1 MISKLSRKVTIA
13 LVAIVLYCTSVS
25 SIIYIFNQIKYFDF
39 ATLWFTFFILSS
51 PMFLIVGIA
60 MAFLFD
66 FMVLKSN
73 LKGLVYII
81 FAGIAVLPYSAFI
94 FQLTWSNA
102 LYYFLFGAIAGLLF
116 YIVEVLFENYLY
128 TKNSNEVMNN

>member
-25 SIIYIFNQIKYFDF
+25 SIIYIFDQIKYFDF

-81 FAGIAVLPYSAFI
+81 FSWIAVLPYSAFI
-94 FQLTWSNA
+94 FHLTWSNA

>member
-25 SIIYIFNQIKYFDF
+25 SIIYIFDQIKYFDF

-66 FMVLKSN
+66 FIVLKSN

>member
-25 SIIYIFNQIKYFDF
+25 SIIYIFDQIKYFDF

>member
-25 SIIYIFNQIKYFDF
+25 SIIYIFDQIKYFDF

-128 TKNSNEVMNN
+128 TKNNNEVMNN

>member
-25 SIIYIFNQIKYFDF
+25 SIIYIFDQMKYFDF

-66 FMVLKSN
+66 FIVLKSN
-73 LKGLVYII
+73 LKGLVYTI

-116 YIVEVLFENYLY
+116 FIVEVLFENYLY
-128 TKNSNEVMNN
+128 TKNSNEVYE